1 MPRGSFLDYHTQQKE
16 EIDNTKKFRV
26 TPIKRFYI
34 LHIYIPLFI
43 AVYYATHILFPPG
56 VREKVPFFIWSD
68 GELVY
73 TEDTS
78 SSGDSDVI
86 ASICPRE
93 SICSEGW
100 FQILLIAISRLT
112 AFASYV
118 FMAHTFLSKCHS
130 ISHALSVTY
139 ASTQIPFTRM
149 HIVHKFA
156 GRMYALL
163 AVLHTIGHFIRW
175 IVRKD
180 FVQMTFC
187 TQVGL
192 SGLIA
197 ILAMGLTILIMS
209 QVAKNKEKWNWAFE
223 MRFTL
228 HWVGFWILFL
238 ALCFHT
244 KRCRILTCIFRYV
257 QKLFIYL
264 LIYIYR
270 YNSDVINVKLT

>member
-1 MPRGSFLDYHTQQKE
+1 MQRGSFLYFHNLQKE
-16 EIDNTKKFRV
+16 EIDNAKRFRV
-26 TPIKRFYI
+26 TPKKRFYI
-34 LHIYIPLFI
+34 LYIYVPLFI

-78 SSGDSDVI
+78 SSGDVV

-93 SICSEGW
+93 SICSDGW

-149 HIVHKFA
+149 HIVHKFS

-180 FVQMTFC
+180 FVQMMFC

-209 QVAKNKEKWNWAFE
+209 QVAKNKEKRNWAFE

-264 LIYIYR
+264 FISTGTTL
-270 YNSDVINVKLT
+270 NQ